1 MDSDLTEMVEWSRAH
16 ESRMGYFAAL
26 YTHVE
31 KAIANALAE
40 GAFDHPALLVK
51 VNETFF
57 GRYRDAFDERL
68 RRAPTTGVWKATFDA
83 TQSNRLCVVQHL
95 LLGMNAHINFDLAI
109 AVADA
114 LEPEQV
120 PTFQAD
126 FNRMNALLA
135 SLVNEVCSDVA
146 LVWGPLTWIN
156 RLAGGPEDLIIN
168 FSMRYARDHAW
179 RSAIQLSALTGS
191 ARAAAI
197 IKLDSVAVGLAYDVA
212 HPDGFLAAMTVAI
225 IRLGERG
232 TVADI
237 IDDMLD

>member
-1 MDSDLTEMVEWSRAH
+1 MPTSRAWAT
-16 ESRMGYFAAL
+16 SRL

-31 KAIANALAE
+31 TAIASALAE
-40 GAFDHPALLVK
+40 GAFDHPEWLVK

-57 GRYRDAFDERL
+57 ARYRDAFDERL
-68 RRAPTTGVWKATFDA
+68 RRAPTTSVWKAAFDA
-83 TQSNRLCVVQHL
+83 AQSRRLCVVQHL

-114 LEPEQV
+114 LEPDQV
-120 PTFQAD
+120 PAFQGD

-135 SLVNEVCSDVA
+135 SLVDGVCGDVA
-146 LVWGPLTWIN
+146 LFWPPLKWIN
-156 RLAGGPEDLIIN
+156 RLGRGPEDLIIN

-179 RSAIQLSALTGS
+179 RSALRLSTLAGS

-197 IKLDSVAVGLAYDVA
+197 AELDSVAVGLAHDVA
-212 HPDGFLAAMTVAI
+212 HPGSVVGGLTVAI